1 MTYSQQIS
9 LLSREPPGQSGN
21 DNRPPRS
28 MDAPPL
34 PDFTRFTRAS
44 TLELA
49 EAVLAQYKANA
60 RWMQAIISV
69 MKERPEPPAQ
79 SPMKPGGS
87 PAASSRAAVPACSP
101 SPCVCCG
108 YSPELVSFRGEGSS
122 KRLRQ
127 PHFDAELDTDTA
139 RPSQPT
145 QGTPTRQPLHG
156 AYIKDNTSVTV
167 GINPRNTT

>member
-1 MTYSQQIS
+1 
-9 LLSREPPGQSGN
+9 
-21 DNRPPRS
+21 

-34 PDFTRFTRAS
+34 PDFTRFTHAS

-87 PAASSRAAVPACSP
+87 PAAFSRAAVPACSP

-127 PHFDAELDTDTA
+127 PHFDAELDTDTD

-145 QGTPTRQPLHG
+145 RQRQHLPRRCTLRR
-156 AYIKDNTSVTV
+156 ADSTV
-167 GINPRNTT
+167 CETQSGLLENSAHWGDTVPVPE